1 MFLLVLVARDQ
12 TAASIVNLVLF
23 VVLINLL
30 KGETL
35 AKSWDLVLL
44 EATQPRCLR
53 SRRPSDMFLLV
64 LVAREQV
71 LLVRP

>member
-1 MFLLVLVARDQ
+1 MKFFFDQ

-35 AKSWDLVLL
+35 AKSWDLVLIKEEL
-44 EATQPRCLR
+44 HDEATQPRCLR

-64 LVAREQV
+64 LVAREPR
-71 LLVRP
+71 L